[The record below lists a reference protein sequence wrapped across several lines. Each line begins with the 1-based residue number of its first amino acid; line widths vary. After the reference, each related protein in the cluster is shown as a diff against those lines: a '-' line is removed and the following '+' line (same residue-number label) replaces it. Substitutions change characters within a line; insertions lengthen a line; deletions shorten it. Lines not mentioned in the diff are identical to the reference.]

1 MSKFFAL
8 LVVLSS
14 IIFSAESALAG
25 DWRGGGGHHGW
36 SYPHS
41 GYGGHYSNHHGH
53 RGGKNDFLYGVLAGT
68 MAGVIL
74 SQPPIY
80 SQSPPTYYPSPPRRC
95 WEEWRPAYGLYDRHG
110 RQLGQNITVCERW

>member
-41 GYGGHYSNHHGH
+41 GGHYSNHYGH
-53 RGGKNDFLYGVLAGT
+53 HGGKNDFLYGVLTG
-68 MAGVIL
+68 MVGGVIL
-74 SQPPIY
+74 GQPQSPVYSQPPPVY
-80 SQSPPTYYPSPPRRC
+80 APPPQRC
-95 WEEWRPAYGLYDRHG
+95 WTEWRRLYDRHG
-110 RQLGQNITVCERW
+110 RQFRQMITVCEHW